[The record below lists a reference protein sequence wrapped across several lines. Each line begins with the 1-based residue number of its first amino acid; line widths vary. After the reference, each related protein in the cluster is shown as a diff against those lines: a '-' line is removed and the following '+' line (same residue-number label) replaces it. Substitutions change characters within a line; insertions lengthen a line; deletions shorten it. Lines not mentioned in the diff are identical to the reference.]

1 MVIGSVRISGQL
13 LGDWINQLLD
23 KALADQK
30 IPDESARQGIE
41 FMKQLAR
48 ISAGNMAFAVVPG
61 QGKAPSLAAAM
72 GTQSSAADLIGEIKA
87 LALAEAQKKGE
98 NLQESTRDHNGV
110 SVTTFQKE
118 GKKEV
123 AEVATTDDMV
133 LFTVGETVDAIQ
145 ALTNQVLD
153 ASSGETPQ
161 QLASVA
167 QKFGGSPVGMFSASV
182 LKIAAAVMGG
192 KGGELPPQLQA
203 MAALDDPIV
212 GGITVNGLTVGGK
225 LIIPA
230 KAMQLIQVVV
240 MQAMMGGGGGPG
252 GPPPAGGGFGPPP
265 APQDAPPPDDF

>member
-1 MVIGSVRISGQL
+1 
-13 LGDWINQLLD
+13 
-23 KALADQK
+23 
-30 IPDESARQGIE
+30 
-41 FMKQLAR
+41 
-48 ISAGNMAFAVVPG
+48 
-61 QGKAPSLAAAM
+61 
-72 GTQSSAADLIGEIKA
+72 
-87 LALAEAQKKGE
+87 
-98 NLQESTRDHNGV
+98 
-110 SVTTFQKE
+110 
-118 GKKEV
+118 
-123 AEVATTDDMV
+123 
-133 LFTVGETVDAIQ
+133 
-145 ALTNQVLD
+145 
-153 ASSGETPQ
+153 
-161 QLASVA
+161 
-167 QKFGGSPVGMFSASV
+167 MFSASV